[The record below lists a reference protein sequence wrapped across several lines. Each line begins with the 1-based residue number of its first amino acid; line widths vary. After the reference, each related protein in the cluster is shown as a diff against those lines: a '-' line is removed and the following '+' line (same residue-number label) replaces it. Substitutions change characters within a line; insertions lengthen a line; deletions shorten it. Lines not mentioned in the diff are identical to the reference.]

1 MEVRLERATR
11 LPRPPWWVAALVLL
25 WVGLIAFTSSAFFG
39 PPDAPTTCH
48 FRALTSVPCA
58 GCGGARGARMILDG
72 RPAAAFDLNPG
83 LFALLTVWGALFLRR
98 FTEPGTRYLHFDIYG
113 WQPSGE
119 PTRPKGGVGQGT
131 RALFQALPQMLDL

>member
-98 FTEPGTRYLHFDIYG
+98 LATGERIVVRFTLTGRRVAWVL
-113 WQPSGE
+113 
-119 PTRPKGGVGQGT
+119 GVLAFVASWAYVIWRQGID
-131 RALFQALPQMLDL
+131 P